1 MWVRFVDPNTGEP
14 LAPEYQVK
22 PEDLTDDQAIWYT
35 PALSEGQ
42 KALMQISL
50 ND

>member
-22 PEDLTDDQAIWYT
+22 EGDLSDDQVIWYT
-35 PALSEGQ
+35 PALNEGQ
-42 KALMQISL
+42 KALM
-50 ND
+50 